1 MKGDDLPAANHIV
14 RYVKSSG
21 IQEDGTANG
30 TEFRPRPHRP
40 DETGVSVNWLE
51 AFDPDK
57 AHQLAEVRRLYRLE
71 VKKRGRFA
79 ELNVGSV
86 REKVAEELQTLRIV
100 HDPLDP
106 ENGFEADPSH
116 AEITGLPLGDSDQAM
131 MIGDM
136 IAECVITMHPATEEK

>member
-1 MKGDDLPAANHIV
+1 MKGEDLPAADHIV
-14 RYVKSSG
+14 RYVKPSM
-21 IQEDGTANG
+21 IEEDGTANG
-30 TEFRPRPHRP
+30 AEFRLRPHRP

-51 AFDPDK
+51 VFDPGR

-79 ELNVGSV
+79 ELNVGAV
-86 REKVAEELQTLRIV
+86 CEKVAEELETLRIV

-106 ENGFEADPSH
+106 EGGFEADPSH
-116 AEITGLPLGDSDQAM
+116 AEITGLPPGDSDQAM

-136 IAECVITMHPATEEK
+136 IAECISSMHPATVEA